1 MLFER
6 QDWQHKVAVEI
17 VSRNSFI
24 ATEKLNLKGM
34 TRKSKGKRKK
44 QKSGLNRSLLDVGA
58 STLGLGDVSQFQTAI
73 AV

>member
-34 TRKSKGKRKK
+34 TRKSKGKQKR
-44 QKSGLNRSLLDVGA
+44 QKSGLNRSLLDAFAEISV
-58 STLGLGDVSQFQTAI
+58 V
-73 AV
+73 